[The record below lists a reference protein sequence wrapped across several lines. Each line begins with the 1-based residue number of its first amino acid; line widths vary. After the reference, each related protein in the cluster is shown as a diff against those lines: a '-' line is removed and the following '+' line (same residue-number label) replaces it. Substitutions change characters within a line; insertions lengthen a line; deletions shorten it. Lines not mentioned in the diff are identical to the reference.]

1 MERTIAAVWIAAL
14 LAAWPAPTWATN
26 GLNVIGFGGE
36 SVAMGGADLAVAR
49 DTTALNTNPA
59 GLAQIG
65 SSRVDFYGSAA
76 YTIDLH
82 HRDAQGHTEEV
93 DKKLFFGGDAGCAV
107 PVAAGRLAIGIGIFG
122 QGGSGIVYD
131 DFATPTGMHGEL
143 SNEYGIAR
151 ITPGVSLRVN
161 DALFLGASAV
171 ITYAEEKQRF
181 FPETSVVDPTDRS
194 RSFFGFKLDDMAT
207 VDAGF
212 KLGLMFRPVRRVT
225 LGMAYTSQV
234 DLDLDGGELVSNQTA
249 TGAGMVTY
257 RDVSL
262 SGAGQPQELGLGM
275 AVQATE
281 TLLVS
286 AELTWLDWSRAAKRS
301 HLRARDPDRD
311 TEVTV
316 IDQQTPLDWRDQY
329 VIALGLAYDLSER
342 TVLRAGYNYGRNPI
356 PKETLS
362 PLLPNIAEHHLTAGA
377 GHRLTDH
384 WRIDAAFEYQLPN
397 QVTYTNPEQPIFGP
411 DAQEHQEFAAV
422 HVMVS
427 RQW

>member
-1 MERTIAAVWIAAL
+1 MERTIAAVGIAAA
-14 LAAWPAPTWATN
+14 LASWPVPTLATN

-65 SSRVDFYGSAA
+65 QRRVDFYGSAA
-76 YTIDLH
+76 YTIDVH

-107 PVAAGRLAIGIGIFG
+107 PVAGGRVALGIGIFG
-122 QGGSGIVYD
+122 QGGAGIVYD
-131 DFATPTGMHGEL
+131 DFAAPSGMRGEL
-143 SNEYGIAR
+143 SNEYGVAR
-151 ITPGVSLRVN
+151 ITPGAALRVN

-171 ITYAEEKQRF
+171 ITYAQNKQRF
-181 FPETSVVDPTDRS
+181 FPDTSLFDPADPAHA
-194 RSFFGFKLDDMAT
+194 FFGTQLDDMEA

-212 KLGLMFRPVRRVT
+212 KVGAMLRLGTRVT
-225 LGMAYTSQV
+225 VGVAYTSQV
-234 DLDLDGGELVSNQTA
+234 DLELDGGELVSNQTA
-249 TGAGMVTY
+249 AGFGKVTY
-257 RDVSL
+257 RDVTL
-262 SGAGQPQELGLGM
+262 SGASQPQELGVGVAL
-275 AVQATE
+275 QASE

-301 HLRARDPDRD
+301 RLRARDPDGPAATPIIAQD
-311 TEVTV
+311 
-316 IDQQTPLDWRDQY
+316 TPLDWRDQY
-329 VIALGLAYDLSER
+329 VVAFGLAYDLGEH
-342 TVLRAGYNYGRNPI
+342 TILRAGYNYGRNPI
-356 PKETLS
+356 PDETLS
-362 PLLPNIAEHHLTAGA
+362 PLLPNIAEHHLTVGA
-377 GHRLTDH
+377 GHQLTDH
-384 WRIDAAFEYQLPN
+384 WRIDAALEYQLPHE
-397 QVTYTNPEQPIFGP
+397 VTYTNPDLPFGA

>member
-1 MERTIAAVWIAAL
+1 MERTIAAVGIAAA
-14 LAAWPAPTWATN
+14 LASWPVSSLATN

-65 SSRVDFYGSAA
+65 QTRVDFYGSAA
-76 YTIDLH
+76 YTIDVH
-82 HRDAQGHTEEV
+82 HRDAQGHEEEV

-107 PVAAGRLAIGIGIFG
+107 PVADGRVAVGIGIFG
-122 QGGSGIVYD
+122 QGGAGIVYD
-131 DFATPTGMHGEL
+131 DFAAPSGMRGEL

-151 ITPGVSLRVN
+151 VTPGVALRVN

-171 ITYAEEKQRF
+171 ITYAQNDQAF
-181 FPETSVVDPTDRS
+181 FPESPGGTRLE
-194 RSFFGFKLDDMAT
+194 GMEA
-207 VDAGF
+207 VDAGA
-212 KLGLMFRPVRRVT
+212 KVGAMLRVAQRVT

-234 DLDLDGGELVSNQTA
+234 DLALDGGELVVNQ
-249 TGAGMVTY
+249 GPAGKVAY
-257 RDVSL
+257 RDVTL
-262 SGAGQPQELGLGM
+262 SGAGQPQELGLGI
-275 AVQATE
+275 ALQATE

-301 HLRARDPDRD
+301 HLKARDPDKQGAP
-311 TEVTV
+311 V
-316 IDQQTPLDWRDQY
+316 IDQETDLNWRDQY
-329 VIALGLAYDLSER
+329 VVALGLAYDLSEH

-356 PKETLS
+356 PDETLS

-377 GHRLTDH
+377 GHQLSDH
-384 WRIDAAFEYQLPN
+384 WRIDAALEYQLPHE
-397 QVTYTNPEQPIFGP
+397 VTYTNPDLPFGP
-411 DAQEHQEFAAV
+411 DAREHQEFAAV

>member
-1 MERTIAAVWIAAL
+1 MERTIAGVGIAAV
-14 LAAWPAPTWATN
+14 LATWTVPALATN

-65 SSRVDFYGSAA
+65 QRRVDFYGSAA

-107 PVAAGRLAIGIGIFG
+107 PVAEGRVTVGIGIFG
-122 QGGSGIVYD
+122 QGGAGIVYD
-131 DFATPTGMHGEL
+131 DFAAPSGVRGKL

-151 ITPGVSLRVN
+151 ITPGVALRVS
-161 DALFLGASAV
+161 DALFLGTSAV
-171 ITYAEEKQRF
+171 ITYAQNDQAF
-181 FPETSVVDPTDRS
+181 FPESPGGTRIEGLEAVNAGAKVGAMLRPTQ
-194 RSFFGFKLDDMAT
+194 
-207 VDAGF
+207 
-212 KLGLMFRPVRRVT
+212 RVT
-225 LGMAYTSQV
+225 LGVAYTSQV
-234 DLDLDGGELVSNQTA
+234 DLDLDGGKLVLNQ
-249 TGAGMVTY
+249 GPAGKVTY
-257 RDVSL
+257 RDVTL
-262 SGAGQPQELGLGM
+262 SGASQPQELGVGVAL
-275 AVQATE
+275 QTSE
-281 TLLVS
+281 SLLVS

-301 HLRARDPDRD
+301 RLRARDPDGPAA
-311 TEVTV
+311 TPV
-316 IDQQTPLDWRDQY
+316 IAQDTPLNWRDQY
-329 VIALGLAYDLSER
+329 VVALGLAYALDEH

-356 PKETLS
+356 PAETLS

-377 GHRLTDH
+377 GHQLTEH
-384 WRIDAAFEYQLPN
+384 WRIDAALEYQLPN
-397 QVTYTNPEQPIFGP
+397 EVTYTNPDLPFGP